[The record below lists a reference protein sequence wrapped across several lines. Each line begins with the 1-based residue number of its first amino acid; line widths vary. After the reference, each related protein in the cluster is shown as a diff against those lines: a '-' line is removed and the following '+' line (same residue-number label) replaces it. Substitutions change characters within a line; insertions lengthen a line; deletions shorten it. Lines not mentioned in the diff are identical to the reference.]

1 MTIVNLKEIYLKSD
15 IKFSSLRKLILDMK
29 ESKLSLGQLG
39 ENLSNSLKDMVK
51 AEDYESFRQKVLDEY
66 EDISQW
72 SKGEYLVFDAYD
84 VFNYRSG
91 NSDLLLCY
99 KDLRFNRT
107 HDWDAY
113 DWDFI
118 PLDKVDTGELLDYLQ
133 EVFKNLEDKEP
144 KIKHI
149 LLFINPHDLNLQY
162 LKREDSEY
170 LEYSN

>member
-1 MTIVNLKEIYLKSD
+1 
-15 IKFSSLRKLILDMK
+15 MK

-91 NSDLLLCY
+91 KSDLLLCY

>member
-1 MTIVNLKEIYLKSD
+1 
-15 IKFSSLRKLILDMK
+15 MK

-66 EDISQW
+66 EDISHR
-72 SKGEYLVFDAYD
+72 SKDEYLHVVFHTYD

-91 NSDLLLCY
+91 NSNFKLCY